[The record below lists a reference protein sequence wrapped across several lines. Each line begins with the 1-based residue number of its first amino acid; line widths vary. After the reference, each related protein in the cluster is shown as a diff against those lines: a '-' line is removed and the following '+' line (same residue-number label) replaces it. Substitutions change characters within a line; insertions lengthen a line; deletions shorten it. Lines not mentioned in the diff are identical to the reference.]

1 MRSLHVAALPFPSSQ
16 GTQALLHCMLSALAS
31 AGHDTHLLCYAH
43 GADTQPRQ
51 PGYIVHRLPL
61 SLGLRSL
68 RSGPSVRK
76 LALDA
81 LLMVQLRRLAAALAP
96 TLVVAHH
103 VEAALA
109 CHLARV
115 PFVFIAHTSMHGEL
129 PSYFGPALQDMLAV
143 GGGAL
148 EAVLCARARAVRTV
162 SPLLTALF
170 RARGLP
176 ASTLP
181 LPWCVPQPITPNE
194 RAHARAALDIASDE
208 RVLLYAGNLDRY
220 QGLELIADGV
230 RALRGRER
238 WRLLVATESDPA
250 TCPALR
256 RADLPVRFAR
266 LAHEADRRLVHAAAD
281 VVAVPRKSPGGLPI
295 KLLDALARG
304 ARVVAT
310 QRACAGLDLRGI
322 CRVVPDDD
330 PEAFA
335 AASRAR
341 AEEPT
346 LSCEVARAYVR
357 EAHAPAQFV
366 AHMGALG
373 DAFHAYPSTV
383 LF

>member
-1 MRSLHVAALPFPSSQ
+1 MRSLHVAALPFPSCQ
-16 GTQALLHCMLSALAS
+16 GTQGLLHGMLSALAA

-43 GADTQPRQ
+43 GAEPQPAQ
-51 PGYIVHRLPL
+51 PGYTTHRLPL
-61 SLGLRSL
+61 GLGLRSL
-68 RSGPSVRK
+68 RSGPGVRK

-81 LLMVQLRRLAAALAP
+81 LLALQLRRLASALAP

-109 CHLARV
+109 CQLARV
-115 PFVFIAHTSMHGEL
+115 PFVFIAHTSLQHEL
-129 PSYFGPALQDMLAV
+129 PSYFRPALRRVSAS
-143 GGGAL
+143 GGSLL
-148 EAVLCARARAVRTV
+148 EHSLCGRARAVQTV
-162 SPLLTALF
+162 SPLLTSLLQ
-170 RARGLP
+170 ARGI
-176 ASTLP
+176 AAATLP
-181 LPWCVPQPITPNE
+181 LPWSVPEPTAFNE
-194 RAHARAALDIASDE
+194 RVHARSALGLAPDE

-220 QGLELIADGV
+220 QGIELLVDSM
-230 RALRGRER
+230 RALLRGAR
-238 WRLLVATESDPA
+238 WRLLLATESDPA
-250 TCPALR
+250 ACLELR
-256 RADLPVRFAR
+256 RADVPMRFAR

-310 QRACAGLDLRGI
+310 QRACAGLDLGRI

-330 PEAFA
+330 PASFA
-335 AASRAR
+335 AAARSR

-357 EAHAPAQFV
+357 EAHAPAHFV
-366 AHMGALG
+366 GRMRALADTFHVAPGA
-373 DAFHAYPSTV
+373 A